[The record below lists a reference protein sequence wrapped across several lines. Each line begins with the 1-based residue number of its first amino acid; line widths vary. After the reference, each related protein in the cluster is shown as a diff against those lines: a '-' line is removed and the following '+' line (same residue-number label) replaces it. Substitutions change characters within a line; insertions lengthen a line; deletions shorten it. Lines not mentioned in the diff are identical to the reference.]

1 LSDLPKEQQSAYQR
15 WEMTSF
21 DAPRPVPPAPVEH
34 TAPAPEPEPPPPDY
48 PTPEELAAI
57 HEQARLTGYEAGRA
71 AGHADALEQGKLASS
86 EELDHLKQIAQTFTT
101 ALAEADHAI
110 AGDVLDLALH
120 LARCMLKTALQ
131 VRPELVLPL
140 VREAI
145 ELLPVVQQP
154 AVLMLNPEDA
164 QMVREGLKEELEHGS
179 WRIVE
184 DPQIGR
190 GGCKVDTASNQ
201 IDAQAAARWQRLT
214 HALGKDLE
222 WIGP

>member
-1 LSDLPKEQQSAYQR
+1 
-15 WEMTSF
+15 MTSF
-21 DAPRPVPPAPVEH
+21 DAPRPAPAVVPAS
-34 TAPAPEPEPPPPDY
+34 APEPEPL
-48 PTPEELAAI
+48 PEAPSQEALAAI
-57 HEQARLTGYEAGRA
+57 REEARLIGYEEGRA
-71 AGHADALEQGKLASS
+71 AGHADALAQGKLASLK
-86 EELDHLKQIAQTFTT
+86 ELAHLKQIAQAFSD
-101 ALAEADHAI
+101 ALTEADQTI

-120 LARCMLKTALQ
+120 LSRCMLNTALH
-131 VRPELVLPL
+131 VRPELILPL

-164 QMVREGLKEELEHGS
+164 KVVREGLSEELEHGQ

-184 DPQIGR
+184 DAQIGR

-214 HALGKDLE
+214 HALGKDLD
-222 WIGP
+222 WLAP

>member
-1 LSDLPKEQQSAYQR
+1 
-15 WEMTSF
+15 MTSF
-21 DAPRPVPPAPVEH
+21 DAPRPAAPAPVER
-34 TAPAPEPEPPPPDY
+34 AAPEPEPVPPPPDY

-57 HEQARLTGYEAGRA
+57 HEQARLIGYEEGRA

-86 EELDHLKQIAQTFTT
+86 NELEHLKQIAHTFSA
-101 ALAEADHAI
+101 ALAEADQTI

-120 LARCMLKTALQ
+120 LSRCMLKTALQ

-164 QMVREGLKEELEHGS
+164 PLVREGLKEELEHGS

-184 DPQIGR
+184 DAQIGR

-201 IDAQAAARWQRLT
+201 IDAQAEARWQRLT
-214 HALGKDLE
+214 HALGKDLD
-222 WIGP
+222 WMTP